1 MTTIGVGV
9 GMAGGSV
16 AVGVGVV
23 VGVAVAPSSF
33 GVCSGVLRASVGV
46 LVAVAVAVAPS
57 SCGVCSGV
65 LRAGVSV
72 EVGVADGEDVSVP
85 VAVVVGT
92 PVGVGVSREEAPVG
106 EAAISGVTV
115 SVDGGA
121 RVSVEVVIGMLD
133 AVASSSFGVCS
144 GVLRAGVEPTA
155 SVGVSV
161 RGTSVTAGRGASVG
175 AAVGEGAPMSVA
187 EGTGIGVGSVVSAE
201 AGRLPAKNKKP
212 PPSANKSASEAV
224 REDRLS
230 AQSGPRSCTD
240 LSPGSARRVEQRVL
254 QESGFVN
261 GDPLDILSDCGR
273 IAATTVA
280 GWVRAVRAVV
290 GNARSV
296 ADDGVAR
303 NGGRDVDGENGGR
316 RRPTCATL
324 WLG

>member
-16 AVGVGVV
+16 TVGVGVV

-33 GVCSGVLRASVGV
+33 GVCSGVLRA
-46 LVAVAVAVAPS
+46 
-57 SCGVCSGV
+57 
-65 LRAGVSV
+65 GVSV
-72 EVGVADGEDVSVP
+72 EVGVAVGEDVSVP
-85 VAVVVGT
+85 VAVAVGM
-92 PVGVGVSREEAPVG
+92 PVGVGVSREEASVG

-133 AVASSSFGVCS
+133 AVAPSFFGVCS
-144 GVLRAGVEPTA
+144 GVLRAGVEATT

-161 RGTSVTAGRGASVG
+161 GGTSVTAGRGASVG

-187 EGTGIGVGSVVSAE
+187 EGTGIGGGSVVSAE

-240 LSPGSARRVEQRVL
+240 LSPGSARRVGQRVL

-261 GDPLDILSDCGR
+261 GDPLDILSDRGR
-273 IAATTVA
+273 IAALLLPDGSGPSAPSSAMLAVLLTTVLPGTEGGTLTAKTVEGVVQPVLHCGSDRRYALSANRQPA
-280 GWVRAVRAVV
+280 GH
-290 GNARSV
+290 
-296 ADDGVAR
+296 
-303 NGGRDVDGENGGR
+303 R
-316 RRPTCATL
+316 RRR
-324 WLG
+324 W